1 MSAPAGGGG
10 GVGPSAPGPSFALYR
25 ATGLGRAFV
34 ESLNEMFG
42 EGELS
47 NDQVISSL
55 LTFDRSFTHHL
66 EAKTPANKI
75 DMEGRLANYRF
86 CDSVWTLNLKNA
98 KFSGAEGDIETT
110 HVKVVACEA
119 KSKGKRARR

>member
-1 MSAPAGGGG
+1 MSAPAGGVGG
-10 GVGPSAPGPSFALYR
+10 AGPSAPGPSFALYR

-98 KFSGAEGDIETT
+98 KFSGAEGDIETP